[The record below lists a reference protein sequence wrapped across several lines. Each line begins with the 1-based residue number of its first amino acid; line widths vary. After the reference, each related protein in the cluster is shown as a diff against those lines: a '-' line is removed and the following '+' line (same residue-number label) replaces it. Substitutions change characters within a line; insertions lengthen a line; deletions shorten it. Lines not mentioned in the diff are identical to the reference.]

1 MGGLDNT
8 PATPAMECVTNQNSG
23 EDYQFGDLVPDS
35 CCQMADMHDDIESHF
50 SNRETPCGLFPL
62 QYQPSAFQF
71 PLPSTAYC
79 DSPNH
84 VIYEE
89 VHCQQTDE
97 RCGGCESTFS
107 HEFHGPVCVKLTDF
121 PGEPQKYYGWF
132 EGCADHEDT
141 VCCQA
146 LTADCL
152 ACSASST
159 VDEYCATNPLV
170 TGCAAPTSG
179 DEWTRVSGSYAI
191 YGLDNTP
198 ATPAT
203 ECVTN
208 QNSGEDYQFGDL
220 VPDSCCQMADM
231 HDDIES
237 HFSNREAPCGLFP
250 LQYQPSAF
258 QFPLPSTAYCDSPNH
273 VIYEEV
279 HCQQTDERCG
289 GCVSTFSHEFHG
301 PVCVKLTDF
310 PGQPQKYYGWFEGCA
325 DHDDHSASL
334 VNSHT
339 EIRAH
344 GDHFTSVSG
353 SYAIYGLDNTPAT
366 PSAQCVT
373 NENPGEDYQF
383 GDMVPDSCCQM
394 ADMHGDIESH
404 FSNRESPCGF

>member
-8 PATPAMECVTNQNSG
+8 PATPAAECVTNQNTG
-23 EDYQFGDLVPDS
+23 EDYQFGDVVPDS
-35 CCQMADMHDDIESHF
+35 CCQMADMH
-50 SNRETPCGLFPL
+50 G
-62 QYQPSAFQF
+62 
-71 PLPSTAYC
+71 
-79 DSPNH
+79 
-84 VIYEE
+84 
-89 VHCQQTDE
+89 
-97 RCGGCESTFS
+97 
-107 HEFHGPVCVKLTDF
+107 
-121 PGEPQKYYGWF
+121 
-132 EGCADHEDT
+132 
-141 VCCQA
+141 
-146 LTADCL
+146 
-152 ACSASST
+152 
-159 VDEYCATNPLV
+159 
-170 TGCAAPTSG
+170 
-179 DEWTRVSGSYAI
+179 
-191 YGLDNTP
+191 
-198 ATPAT
+198 
-203 ECVTN
+203 
-208 QNSGEDYQFGDL
+208 
-220 VPDSCCQMADM
+220 
-231 HDDIES
+231 DIES

-258 QFPLPSTAYCDSPNH
+258 QFPLFSTAYCDSPNH

-279 HCQQTDERCG
+279 HCQQTDQRCG

-373 NENPGEDYQF
+373 NENTGEDYQF
-383 GDMVPDSCCQM
+383 GDVVPDSCCQM

-404 FSNRESPCGF
+404 FSNRESPCGLFPLQYQPSAFQFPLFSTAYCDSPNHVIYEEVHCQHTDQRCGGCASTFSHEFHGPVCVKLTDFPGQPQKYY